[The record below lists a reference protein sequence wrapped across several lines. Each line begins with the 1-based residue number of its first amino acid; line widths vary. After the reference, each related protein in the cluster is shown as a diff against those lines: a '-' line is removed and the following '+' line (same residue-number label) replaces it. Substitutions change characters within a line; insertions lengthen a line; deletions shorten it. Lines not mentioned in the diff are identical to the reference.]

1 MILDNFE
8 QVVEHGRETVSY
20 GSARN
25 VGALP
30 GDQSRAAGPAWR
42 GATSGRAAGFD
53 TSLALFL
60 ERARRL
66 RPGLTLEGPA
76 LAAAQEVVRL
86 VEGMPLAIELAAAR
100 MRVMSAEKLLA
111 GMRQRF
117 RLLTGSEPAARD
129 PCGGNRRLMG
139 TLAPMGDGGAAQ
151 SSVFDG
157 GFTLE
162 AAEEVIDLSAWP
174 EAPWV
179 VDVVQSLV
187 DKSLLRMRIL
197 REELKDLAARD
208 AVRDVREH
216 SGVRT
221 KETRRGRSVS
231 SGKGGAAGARA
242 AEERHGAWFAR
253 YGTEDAIE
261 GLEREGGWRG
271 GGRLTGSLR
280 T

>member
-1 MILDNFE
+1 MA
-8 QVVEHGRETVSY
+8 RRAM
-20 GSARN
+20 SARFL
-25 VGALP
+25 VTSRERLDLP
-30 GDQSRAAGPAWR
+30 ERSCKRSSRWVR
-42 GATSGRAAGFD
+42 YE
-53 TSLALFL
+53 LALFL

-117 RLLTGSEPAARD
+117 RLLTGERA
-129 PCGGNRRLMG
+129 CGTRPLRRPSTAHGNSC
-139 TLAPMGDGGAAQ
+139 AMGDGGARAELG
-151 SSVFDG
+151 FRWRLHLG
-157 GFTLE
+157 GRRE
-162 AAEEVIDLSAWP
+162 RDRLSAWP

-197 REELKDLAARD
+197 REAQSTSAARD
-208 AVRDVREH
+208 AVRMYASIQSTHEG
-216 SGVRT
+216 SS
-221 KETRRGRSVS
+221 TRKDPFRA
-231 SGKGGAAGARA
+231 KGRA
-242 AEERHGAWFAR
+242 AAKPSRGKTPRGLVCAR
-253 YGTEDAIE
+253 TEDAIE
-261 GLEREGGWRG
+261 GSSARAVCAAACAAPGAC
-271 GGRLTGSLR
+271 R